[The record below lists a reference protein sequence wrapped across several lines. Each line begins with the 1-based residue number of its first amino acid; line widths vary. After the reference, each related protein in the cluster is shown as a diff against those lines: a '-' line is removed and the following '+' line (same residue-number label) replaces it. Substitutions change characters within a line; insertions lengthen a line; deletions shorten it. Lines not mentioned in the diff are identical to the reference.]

1 MAGYRRKSKKSGQ
14 YFAVGFAVFLL
25 VYIGSQLWGF
35 ANIKLRTE
43 QVLDDT
49 IYDFVR
55 AEATVFR
62 SEEIIPQTTSGVTV
76 YNYADG
82 EEVAK
87 NQQVAAV
94 YQDKTVSMVNN
105 QIEQLQQELE
115 SLSKAQTVK
124 ATRYSAVTNLSSQI
138 NDQAGK
144 IVDFAADGV
153 VEGIAEQKE
162 EFVSL
167 LNRKKI
173 ALGEED
179 TFAERI
185 TQLNSEIA
193 YLQKAKQKEKGCLLY
208 TSPSPRDRG

>member
-105 QIEQLQQELE
+105 QIEQLQQ
-115 SLSKAQTVK
+115 
-124 ATRYSAVTNLSSQI
+124 
-138 NDQAGK
+138 
-144 IVDFAADGV
+144 
-153 VEGIAEQKE
+153 
-162 EFVSL
+162 
-167 LNRKKI
+167 
-173 ALGEED
+173 
-179 TFAERI
+179 
-185 TQLNSEIA
+185 
-193 YLQKAKQKEKGCLLY
+193 
-208 TSPSPRDRG
+208 